1 MATKTAVC
9 PECGAV
15 AGPGRYACSECGAL
29 LAAVGSMPRSWPTAS
44 ATGAAPIVG
53 ATASVDPAVANGTP
67 STSSPSGNGVARR
80 PRRTKAPT
88 LEAAV
93 APPVESTVAP
103 SEVPRPAGATSKPAP
118 PGASAAPAA
127 PPVAVEPANRGT
139 VVSEPRR
146 LAPLAD
152 MAHPAP
158 DRVGTAAVAA
168 LPGPAWPPAG
178 DHGAAPLPPVR
189 VPAGAYLAPSA
200 VLPPL
205 DAPASARN
213 GGLGTGH
220 DHASPARAKPDRPSR
235 ASLADTLD
243 AFGLTPGMPRRLVG
257 VGAAIA
263 GLGFL
268 LPWAN
273 VLAGSGL
280 IGDYWTRWGL
290 AGPGHWIV
298 VLALAG
304 LIGLAVGGG
313 ALARVPIGGAGMAA
327 AILLVGLLWPY
338 LFGVLGRSVGIWTV
352 LAGAIVLAVG
362 GVLDARRHER
372 TEPPV

>member
-9 PECGAV
+9 PECGAA
-15 AGPGRYACSECGAL
+15 AGPGRYACAECGAL
-29 LAAVGSMPRSWPTAS
+29 LAAVGTMPRSWPTTSTTGAEQTVEATASAETAVAS
-44 ATGAAPIVG
+44 AT
-53 ATASVDPAVANGTP
+53 P
-67 STSSPSGNGVARR
+67 SASSPSGNGIAKR
-80 PRRTKAPT
+80 PRRTKAPAVDPAVAPAEAVAPMMQARPT
-88 LEAAV
+88 RSKDAPPAEVAALPAAPATVEAADRAAAVLEPIRPTAAASMAHAAPDRIASAAV
-93 APPVESTVAP
+93 API
-103 SEVPRPAGATSKPAP
+103 
-118 PGASAAPAA
+118 
-127 PPVAVEPANRGT
+127 
-139 VVSEPRR
+139 
-146 LAPLAD
+146 
-152 MAHPAP
+152 
-158 DRVGTAAVAA
+158 
-168 LPGPAWPPAG
+168 PGPAWPPAG
-178 DHGAAPLPPVR
+178 DHGTAPLPPVR
-189 VPAGAYLAPSA
+189 TPAGAYLAPSA

-213 GGLGTGH
+213 GQVGTGH
-220 DHASPARAKPDRPSR
+220 DHDPAVRTKPDRPSR
-235 ASLADTLD
+235 VSLTDTLD

-290 AGPGHWIV
+290 AGPGHWII

-327 AILLVGLLWPY
+327 AILLVGLMWPY
-338 LFGVLGRSVGIWTV
+338 LFGVLGRSVGVWTV
-352 LAGAIVLAVG
+352 LAGAIVLAIG
-362 GVLDARRHER
+362 GALDARRHER